1 MIFTKHGGLY
11 TNTYIHIYIYTS
23 ADICDTIYA
32 AHISQRVPTCSKS
45 MLENVVFQLAPLTIE
60 LNVAATALQELNES
74 SRTGFMLRTRAAKG
88 DIYICIY
95 IYIYVYVCRS
105 PCVATWFLCLSF
117 CKWFCNVFL
126 TYFYLRHTYNIYIYI
141 YIYICCFKS

>member
-1 MIFTKHGGLY
+1 MIFTEHGGLY

-95 IYIYVYVCRS
+95 IYIYMIMFAVRPVWQM
-105 PCVATWFLCLSF
+105 VL
-117 CKWFCNVFL
+117 
-126 TYFYLRHTYNIYIYI
+126 HTYNIYI